1 MFQTLHMQ
9 KWLLKIFEFETNCTV
24 KEQNLWVWVQR
35 RFRALGFGGF
45 LEKNLQ
51 EWKEWMKR
59 TTRKDFARM
68 QEWKRI
74 YKTAAISRTKLQIN
88 K

>member
-1 MFQTLHMQ
+1 
-9 KWLLKIFEFETNCTV
+9 
-24 KEQNLWVWVQR
+24 
-35 RFRALGFGGF
+35 
-45 LEKNLQ
+45 
-51 EWKEWMKR
+51 MKR